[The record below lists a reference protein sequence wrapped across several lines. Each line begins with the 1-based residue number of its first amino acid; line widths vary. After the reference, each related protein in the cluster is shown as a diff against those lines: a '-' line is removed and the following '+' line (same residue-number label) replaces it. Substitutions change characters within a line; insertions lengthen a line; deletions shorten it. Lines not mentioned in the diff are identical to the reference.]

1 MSENA
6 IQAQGT
12 LLKLGAGSPPS
23 YTTIA
28 EINSFSGPGGSV
40 SVIDVTD
47 LSSSAKEKLAGLN
60 DNGQLSFE
68 CNLIPSNAQHAALR
82 EAKENGTVISVK
94 LVFTDTGATEWTF
107 NAIVTGFS
115 VSGAVDG
122 VVKASVTLEISGE
135 IVES

>member
-6 IQAQGT
+6 IKAQGT
-12 LLKLGAGSPPS
+12 LLQLGAGSPPT

-28 EINSFSGPGGSV
+28 EINSFSGPGGSA

-47 LSSSAKEKLAGLN
+47 LSSEAKEKLAGLN

-68 CNLIPSNAQHAALR
+68 CNFIPTNTQHAALKT
-82 EAKENGTVISVK
+82 AKENGTTQNFKI
-94 LVFTDTGATEWTF
+94 VFTDNTEWTF
-107 NAIVTGFS
+107 NAIVTGLS

-122 VVKASVTLEISGE
+122 VVKASVTIEVSGA
-135 IVES
+135 ITES

>member
-6 IQAQGT
+6 IKAQGT
-12 LLKLGAGSPPS
+12 VLQIGNGSPLE
-23 YTTIA
+23 YDTIA

-47 LSSSAKEKLAGLN
+47 LSSSAKEKIAGMN

-68 CNLIPSNAQHAALR
+68 CNFIPSNTQHVALR
-82 EAKENGTVISVK
+82 EAKEAGLTISIK
-94 LVFTDTGATEWTF
+94 LIFTDAGLTEWTF
-107 NAIVTGFS
+107 NAIVVGLS

-122 VVKASVTLEISGE
+122 VVKASVTLEISGDV
-135 IVES
+135 IES

>member
-1 MSENA
+1 MGANA
-6 IQAQGT
+6 IKAQGT
-12 LLKLGAGSPPS
+12 LLKLGAGSPLT

-28 EINSFSGPGGSV
+28 EINSFNGPGGNS

-47 LSSSAKEKLAGLN
+47 LSSTAKEKLAGLN

-68 CNLIPSNAQHAALR
+68 CNFIPTNTQHAALR
-82 EAKENGTVISVK
+82 TAKENGTTIKVQI
-94 LVFTDTGATEWTF
+94 VFTDTDATTWTF
-107 NAIVTGFS
+107 DAIVTGLS

-122 VVKASVTLEISGE
+122 VVKASVSLEVSGS

>member
-1 MSENA
+1 MGANA
-6 IQAQGT
+6 IKAQGT
-12 LLKLGAGSPPS
+12 LLNLGAGSPLT

-28 EINSFSGPGGSV
+28 EINSFNGPGGNS

-47 LSSSAKEKLAGLN
+47 LSSTAKEKLAGLN

-68 CNLIPSNAQHAALR
+68 CNFIPTNTQHAALR
-82 EAKENGTVISVK
+82 TAKENGTTIKVQI
-94 LVFTDTGATEWTF
+94 VFTDTDATTWTF
-107 NAIVTGFS
+107 DAIVTGLS

-122 VVKASVTLEISGE
+122 VVKASVSLEVSGS

>member
-1 MSENA
+1 MSGNA
-6 IQAQGT
+6 IKAQGT
-12 LLKLGAGSPPS
+12 ELQIGSGSPLT
-23 YTTIA
+23 YTTIP

-47 LSSSAKEKLAGLN
+47 LASAAKEKLAGLN

-68 CNLIPSNAQHAALR
+68 LNFIPSNAQHLALR
-82 EAKENGTVISVK
+82 TAKENGTNQSFKII
-94 LVFTDTGATEWTF
+94 FTDDTEWTF
-107 NAIVTGFS
+107 SAIVVGFS

-135 IVES
+135 ITES

>member
-1 MSENA
+1 MGANA
-6 IQAQGT
+6 IKAQGT
-12 LLKLGAGSPPS
+12 LLKLGSGSPLT

-28 EINSFSGPGGSV
+28 EINSFTGPGGSV

-47 LSSSAKEKLAGLN
+47 LSSAAKEKLAGLN

-68 CNLIPSNAQHAALR
+68 CNFIPTNTQHAALR
-82 EAKENGTVISVK
+82 TSKENGTTISVK
-94 LVFTDTGATEWTF
+94 IIFTDTGATEWTF
-107 NAIVTGFS
+107 NAIVTGLS

-135 IVES
+135 ITES

>member
-1 MSENA
+1 MSSNA
-6 IQAQGT
+6 IKAQGT
-12 LLKLGAGSPPS
+12 ELQLGAGSPLQ
-23 YTTIA
+23 YTKIA
-28 EINSFSGPGGSV
+28 EINSFNGPGGNV

-47 LSSSAKEKLAGLN
+47 LSSDAKEKLAGLN

-68 CNLIPSNAQHAALR
+68 CNLVPTNTQHAALR
-82 EAKENGTVISVK
+82 EAKENGTTISAK
-94 LVFTDTGATEWTF
+94 IIFTDTGTTEWTF

-135 IVES
+135 ITET